1 MKKHLM
7 LYEMRTVSSDII
19 INLEENC
26 IVARYKKDSTFI
38 FSIPAVDFWNIA
50 VTALENTDPQED
62 VFTGLA
68 RRRYEAMA
76 VKYLSGIIL
85 NVLEE
90 K

>member
-1 MKKHLM
+1 MKKLM
-7 LYEMRTVSSDII
+7 LYEIRTVSLDII

-26 IVARYKKDSTFI
+26 IVARHKKDSTFI
-38 FSIPAVDFWNIA
+38 FSISAIDFWNIA
-50 VTALENTDPQED
+50 VTALENTDPQEGM
-62 VFTGLA
+62 FTGLD

>member
-1 MKKHLM
+1 MKKLM
-7 LYEMRTVSSDII
+7 LYEIRTISSDII
-19 INLEENC
+19 INLEENH
-26 IVARYKKDSTFI
+26 IIARHKKDSTFI

-50 VTALENTDPQED
+50 VTALENTDPQEEGI
-62 VFTGLA
+62 FTGLA